1 MSKSP
6 PRPLPL
12 LLLLTA
18 IGAAAFWSPAAR
30 AQAALTCGSS
40 NLGQTVCQAEGK
52 CVCSL
57 NQGGLMTR
65 TPPGY
70 SWDCSLLLGAC
81 SSGPFPTLARTTAP
95 YAAPGVA
102 LNAAAIREAQTAL
115 KQLGFDPGGAD
126 GVVGP
131 RTRAATRAF
140 QQANGMNASGN
151 LSGDTLERLRM
162 AAPRR

>member
-1 MSKSP
+1 MTKSP
-6 PRPLPL
+6 SRPLPL

-18 IGAAAFWSPAAR
+18 IGAALLWSPAVR
-30 AQAALTCGSS
+30 AQAPLSCGPS

-52 CVCSL
+52 CVCSF

-81 SSGPFPTLARTTAP
+81 SSGPFPTLARTTSP
-95 YAAPGVA
+95 YAEPGVA

-140 QQANGMNASGN
+140 QQANGMNATGN

>member
-1 MSKSP
+1 MSKSRS
-6 PRPLPL
+6 RPLPIL
-12 LLLLTA
+12 LMMAAFL
-18 IGAAAFWSPAAR
+18 AAAFWSSAAR
-30 AQAALTCGSS
+30 AQSALACGPS

-52 CVCSL
+52 CVCSF

-70 SWDCSLLLGAC
+70 SWDCNLLLGAC
-81 SSGPFPTLARTTAP
+81 ASGPFPTLARTTAP
-95 YAAPGVA
+95 YAEPGVA

-115 KQLGFDPGGAD
+115 KRLGFDPGGVD

-140 QQANGMNASGN
+140 QQANGMNASGA
-151 LSGDTLERLRM
+151 LSGETLERLRT

>member
-1 MSKSP
+1 MSLSRS
-6 PRPLPL
+6 RPLPL
-12 LLLLTA
+12 LLILATLSV
-18 IGAAAFWSPAAR
+18 AALWASPAR
-30 AQAALTCGSS
+30 AQAALTCGPS

-52 CVCSL
+52 CVCSF

-70 SWDCSLLLGAC
+70 SWDCNLLLGAC
-81 SSGPFPTLARTTAP
+81 AAGPFPVLSRATAP
-95 YAAPGVA
+95 YAEPGVA
-102 LNAAAIREAQTAL
+102 LNAASIRQAQTAL
-115 KQLGFDPGGAD
+115 KQLGFYPGGVD

-140 QQANGMNASGN
+140 QQANGMNASGV
-151 LSGDTLERLRM
+151 LSGETLERLRM

>member
-1 MSKSP
+1 MSNSP
-6 PRPLPL
+6 SRPLPL
-12 LLLLTA
+12 LLLLA
-18 IGAAAFWSPAAR
+18 VIAAATLWSPAAQ
-30 AQAALTCGSS
+30 AQAALSCGPS

-52 CVCSL
+52 CVCSF

-70 SWDCSLLLGAC
+70 SWDCNLLLGAC
-81 SSGPFPTLARTTAP
+81 SAGPFPTLVRTTSP
-95 YAAPGVA
+95 YAEPGVA
-102 LNAAAIREAQTAL
+102 LNTAAIREAQTAL
-115 KQLGFDPGGAD
+115 RQLGFDPGGAD

-140 QQANGMNASGN
+140 QQANGMNASGS
-151 LSGDTLERLRM
+151 LSGETLERLRL